1 MIDEET
7 VLLLKI
13 WFDEY
18 VNTFY
23 STNFEYQRNIDLKA
37 EHTKCVCKEILNIG
51 KSLNLTKQDLCLA
64 EIMALFHDIGRFEQ
78 YARYDTF
85 SDAKSKN
92 HALLGVK
99 ILKKTGV
106 LNQFIKDNA
115 VCDLIIRVI
124 SYHNRAYIPEKET
137 DKCLFFSKLL
147 RDADKL
153 DIWRVVI
160 EYYYRKDRTKNKAVE
175 LDLPD
180 NPDVS
185 DKICNALLSE
195 KIAKTKDIK
204 TLNDFKLL
212 QMGWVYDIN
221 FTKTFQIIKQRH
233 YIEKIFET
241 VPQTEKTLNIYYKI
255 YSYLDKKINL
265 LQDIKVKK

>member
-1 MIDEET
+1 MIDDEKL
-7 VLLLKI
+7 LLLKT
-13 WFDEY
+13 WFDNY
-18 VNTFY
+18 VNKFH
-23 STNFEYQRNIDLKA
+23 SANPEYQKNIYLKA
-37 EHTKCVCKEILNIG
+37 EHTKLVCKEILNIG
-51 KSLNLTKQDLCLA
+51 KSLNLTKQDLYLA
-64 EIMALFHDIGRFEQ
+64 KIMALFHDIGRFEQ
-78 YARYDTF
+78 YARYNTF
-85 SDAKSKN
+85 SDAKSEN

-106 LNQFIKDNA
+106 LNQFIKDDA
-115 VCDLIIRVI
+115 VCDLIIKVI
-124 SYHNRAYIPEKET
+124 SYHNQAYLSEKET

-180 NPDVS
+180 IPDIS
-185 DKICNALLSE
+185 DKVCDALLAE
-195 KIAKTKDIK
+195 KIAKTDDIK

-212 QMGWVYDIN
+212 QMGWVYDVN

-233 YIEKIFET
+233 YIEKIFKT
-241 VPQTEKTLNIYYKI
+241 VPQTEKMLNIYSKI
-255 YSYLDKKINL
+255 HSYLDRKTIF
-265 LQDIKVKK
+265 Q